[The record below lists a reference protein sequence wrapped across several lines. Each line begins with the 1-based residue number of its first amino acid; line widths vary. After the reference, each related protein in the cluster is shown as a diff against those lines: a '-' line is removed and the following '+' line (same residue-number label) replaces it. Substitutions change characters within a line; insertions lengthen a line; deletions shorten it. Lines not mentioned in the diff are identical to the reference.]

1 MLLVSL
7 IVQCRLF
14 LAVRLSWP
22 LSSDSDSSLL
32 ELLLL
37 LSELVSLAWP
47 EPRLMSTLS
56 ENSGH

>member
-1 MLLVSL
+1 MLVLTP
-7 IVQCRLF
+7 QWRLF
-14 LAVRLSWP
+14 LAVRDSWP